1 MSILPFYK
9 EISRVT
15 SEVPAGATGG
25 IINVSATPF
34 PLKSG
39 DFIWIRTQAG
49 QSYRIELIGDT
60 DTGGTALRYNTA
72 ASGTGLS
79 ELLMPIPIDSAV
91 MLPDEQTALLA
102 RTSYQYL
109 NATGKAS
116 AGTSQNWKFGH
127 LYGVQFYNWNQD
139 TGATGVTVDSSTV
152 AISRQ
157 YQHIG
162 FRVPFDCEL
171 VGFSGSGKNSNG
183 NRDFA
188 GGLYVGTP
196 QWGTTG
202 DMTMTLRAYSSASYA
217 PGTSFSARAA
227 KFEDLTRSYSI
238 TAGDVIYPMIKGLTA
253 TNDTLLLNFTIVL
266 KTVKA

>member
-1 MSILPFYK
+1 MSLLSYVSNEALAVITKPLSGTTTTAYIYAPGIK
-9 EISRVT
+9 VASSGDTLVIMSRANGTQTEITLTRDISHDST
-15 SEVPAGATGG
+15 SIIFNSLDFGQTIPAGS
-25 IINVSATPF
+25 IIT
-34 PLKSG
+34 
-39 DFIWIRTQAG
+39 
-49 QSYRIELIGDT
+49 YR
-60 DTGGTALRYNTA
+60 
-72 ASGTGLS
+72 S
-79 ELLMPIPIDSAV
+79 EKKWQKLY
-91 MLPDEQTALLA
+91 
-102 RTSYQYL
+102 TSYQYL

-139 TGATGVTVDSSTV
+139 TGANGVTVDSSTV

-183 NRDFA
+183 DRDFA

-238 TAGDVIYPMIKGLTA
+238 SAGDVIYPMIKGLTA
-253 TNDTLLLNFTIVL
+253 TSDTLIINFTIVL